1 MIAYQSND
9 EVVLR
14 LKHPLGKLFI
24 GPPEKTI
31 GMLKEEFES
40 KNPTVLFAIG
50 DIVASNILR
59 SNMHVHFIIIDYKS
73 ERHPVDPIC
82 LNNFKIVNVKNPAGM
97 ITTSA
102 YDTLKEICSSLDAT
116 AIIVD
121 GEEDLLT
128 LPVIRFAPLGSFVVY
143 GQPFV
148 GIVLVTVTS
157 RVKFE
162 VEQLMNKMHALN

>member
-1 MIAYQSND
+1 
-9 EVVLR
+9 
-14 LKHPLGKLFI
+14 LGKLLI

-31 GMLKEEFES
+31 GMLQEEFQRN
-40 KNPTVLFAIG
+40 NPIKLFVIG

-59 SNMHVHFIIIDYKS
+59 SNMHAHFIIIDYKS
-73 ERHPVDPIC
+73 ERHPVDPVC
-82 LNNFKIVNVKNPAGM
+82 LNNYKIINVKNPAGV
-97 ITTSA
+97 ITASA
-102 YDTLKEICSSLDAT
+102 YDALKEMCSSSDAT

-157 RVKFE
+157 KVKFE
-162 VEQLMNKMHALN
+162 VEQLMDKMQIPN